1 VLVCTL
7 PLTPATENL
16 LDRARLSRLPRG
28 AYLIQVGRGEQ
39 LVKADLRALLDEGH
53 LAGAALD
60 VYRVEPPPTEHWA
73 WQHSKVFASPH
84 IAGEVRHALVA
95 ATCLEALQAL
105 REGRQPAG
113 VVDRAA
119 GY

>member
-1 VLVCTL
+1 M
-7 PLTPATENL
+7 
-16 LDRARLSRLPRG
+16 
-28 AYLIQVGRGEQ
+28 
-39 LVKADLRALLDEGH
+39 RALLDEGH